1 MCPAV
6 TYAKMSCYD
15 RGFRL
20 NDAVSECSMRSK
32 ARIDSLF
39 EDTRSIC
46 SSSYGDLYGSIYGQ
60 TGNLEDVNLDA
71 QKKINGAVQA
81 RIEAMFASVEA
92 EAGEKG
98 ECAAAIL
105 PVIISITSILQ
116 LLSEFGSNYFLIQ

>member
-1 MCPAV
+1 
-6 TYAKMSCYD
+6 MSCYEG
-15 RGFRL
+15 GFRL

-46 SSSYGDLYGSIYGQ
+46 SSSYGDVYGSIYG
-60 TGNLEDVNLDA
+60 NLGDANLDE

-105 PVIISITSILQ
+105 PVITSIL
-116 LLSEFGSNYFLIQ
+116 FLFIYKEENKIRGNL